1 MEIFLMVR
9 RHKTTI
15 FLDTKENATVA
26 DVKRML
32 AGIIKRPP
40 EDQKLNYDKVTLDDR
55 EELRH
60 YFQARAQNPAMIGLM
75 LRDPETGE
83 FEQLEITPYSE
94 PPELPSVMEKDDE
107 SL

>member
-1 MEIFLMVR
+1 MVR
-9 RHKTTI
+9 RKKTTI

-40 EDQKLNYDKVTLDDR
+40 EDQRLSYEKRILDDR
-55 EELRH
+55 EELKH
-60 YFQARAQNPAMIGLM
+60 CFQVHGKAQSPATVGLM
-75 LRDPETGE
+75 LRDPNTGE
-83 FEQLEITPYSE
+83 FEQLDIEPYSQ
-94 PPELPSVMEKDDE
+94 PPELPAAMEKDDE

>member
-1 MEIFLMVR
+1 MVR
-9 RHKTTI
+9 RQKTTI

-26 DVKRML
+26 DVKKML

-40 EDQKLNYDKVTLDDR
+40 EDQKLSYERQILDDR
-55 EELRH
+55 EELRR
-60 YFQARAQNPAMIGLM
+60 YFQSPARAQNPAMIGLM
-75 LRDPETGE
+75 LRNEKSGE

-94 PPELPSVMEKDDE
+94 PPELPSAMEKDDE

>member
-1 MEIFLMVR
+1 MIR
-9 RHKTTI
+9 RNKTTI

-26 DVKRML
+26 DVKKML
-32 AGIIKRPP
+32 AGIVKRPP
-40 EDQKLNYDKVTLDDR
+40 EDQKLAYERQILDDR

-75 LRDPETGE
+75 LRDEETGE
-83 FEQLEITPYSE
+83 FEQLHITPYSE
-94 PPELPSVMEKDDE
+94 PPELPSAMEKDDE

>member
-1 MEIFLMVR
+1 MVR
-9 RHKTTI
+9 RQKTTI

-32 AGIIKRPP
+32 SGIIKRPP
-40 EDQKLNYDKVTLDDR
+40 EDQKLAYDRTILDDKQ
-55 EELRH
+55 ELRH

-75 LRDPETGE
+75 LRDEETGE
-83 FEQLEITPYSE
+83 FEELHITPYSE
-94 PPELPSVMEKDDE
+94 PPELPSAMEKDEE